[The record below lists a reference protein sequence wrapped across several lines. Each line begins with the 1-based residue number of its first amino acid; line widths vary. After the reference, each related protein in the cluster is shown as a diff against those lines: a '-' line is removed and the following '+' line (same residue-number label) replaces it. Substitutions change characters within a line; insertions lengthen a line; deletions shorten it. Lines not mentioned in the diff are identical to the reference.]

1 MNSRCTLLYS
11 TPFVQFSSDF
21 GSWSVSFKSTWLYIN
36 RWLLGTHKQLI
47 PTISVLYPAYGQH
60 SRFIN
65 IKRPP
70 SLSSRDKGGN
80 SIRPIKQDTP
90 KPMISVIMPKIFLI
104 WETFTVYCLPVCVSH
119 KFNSLCLC
127 MIKNTFMVYNHM
139 V

>member
-104 WETFTVYCLPVCVSH
+104 WEMFTVYRYCLPVCVWH

-127 MIKNTFMVYNHM
+127 MIKNKFMV
-139 V
+139 